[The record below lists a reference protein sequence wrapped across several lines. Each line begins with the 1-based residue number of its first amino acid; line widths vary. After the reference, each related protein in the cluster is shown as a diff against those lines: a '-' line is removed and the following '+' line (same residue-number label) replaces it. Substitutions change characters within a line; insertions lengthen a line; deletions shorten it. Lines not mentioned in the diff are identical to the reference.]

1 MQAEAKKAR
10 ADQIKLD
17 SEQLERLLF
26 QLFERKV
33 GPLPSS
39 ITSCHDVTVSVGQSL
54 AEHAVRGDWMRA
66 ECSMWFAA
74 ILENE

>member
-1 MQAEAKKAR
+1 MQAEAKRAR

-33 GPLPSS
+33 GPMPSS
-39 ITSCHDVTVSVGQSL
+39 TLFYHDMTFSVEQPL
-54 AEHAVRGDWMRA
+54 AQHAVQGYPI
-66 ECSMWFAA
+66 C
-74 ILENE
+74 

>member
-33 GPLPSS
+33 GPMPSS
-39 ITSCHDVTVSVGQSL
+39 TTTLYHNMTFSVEQSL
-54 AEHAVRGDWMRA
+54 AQHAVQGHPI
-66 ECSMWFAA
+66 C
-74 ILENE
+74 